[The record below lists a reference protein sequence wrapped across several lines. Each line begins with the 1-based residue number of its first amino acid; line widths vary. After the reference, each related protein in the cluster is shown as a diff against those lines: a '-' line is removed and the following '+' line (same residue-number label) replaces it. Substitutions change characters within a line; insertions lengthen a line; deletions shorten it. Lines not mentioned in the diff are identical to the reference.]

1 MSNQPQ
7 ETSLLPQY
15 NTTWSEY
22 QRLVMFR
29 LDQQDKK
36 LEQLE
41 AKANLIHTDIA
52 SFKTSAR
59 VTGALAGF
67 LGSLISF
74 IFYYFRSNS
83 QSQ

>member
-1 MSNQPQ
+1 MSNNQP
-7 ETSLLPQY
+7 ETTLLPQY
-15 NTTWSEY
+15 SATWNEY

-41 AKANLIHTDIA
+41 AKANQIHTDIA

-59 VTGALAGF
+59 VTGALAG
-67 LGSLISF
+67 LASSLISF

>member
-1 MSNQPQ
+1 MSNNQP
-7 ETSLLPQY
+7 ETTLLPQY
-15 NTTWSEY
+15 NATWNEY

-41 AKANLIHTDIA
+41 VKANQIHTDIA

-59 VTGALAGF
+59 VTGALAG
-67 LGSLISF
+67 LASSLISF

>member
-1 MSNQPQ
+1 MSNNQP
-7 ETSLLPQY
+7 ETTLLPQY
-15 NTTWSEY
+15 NATWNEY

-41 AKANLIHTDIA
+41 AKANQIHTDIA

>member
-1 MSNQPQ
+1 MSNEIK

-15 NTTWSEY
+15 NSGWNEY

-41 AKANLIHTDIA
+41 AKVNQIHTDIA

-67 LGSLISF
+67 ISSLISF
-74 IFYYFRSNS
+74 IFYYLRSNS